1 MGQAHDPYDP
11 RMEEDAGMRGLT
23 DKSLWSEPASGAVL
37 MGEVQGLWGCHY
49 HPVKW
54 ERHVR
59 VPQLLGPLPAEG
71 CLSGS
76 RVWAFRMLSLQLC
89 HVPPVWPRPGS
100 LILSGKVEI
109 GRIK

>member
-59 VPQLLGPLPAEG
+59 VPQLMGPLQEDRGGYNPHMV
-71 CLSGS
+71 LGS
-76 RVWAFRMLSLQLC
+76 PTSRATVNKS
-89 HVPPVWPRPGS
+89 S
-100 LILSGKVEI
+100 
-109 GRIK
+109 